1 MLWFLDGL
9 VVVFILL
16 LGYNGFNKGLIE
28 ELGRLLGLVLAIL
41 FSISQST
48 FISTKLNEFINADEW
63 VIMFFSFSLLF
74 VIALLISR
82 IITKM
87 FHIALLSNNNQLMS
101 RSLGFT
107 FGLIKGYIIFLVFVW
122 LIALLP
128 LHKWTTIIEGNSR
141 LARHGNKLRTQIVS
155 FFNWDDPIS
164 LGESYIKQLT
174 QP

>member
-28 ELGRLLGLVLAIL
+28 ELGRLFGLALAIL
-41 FSISQST
+41 LSISQST
-48 FISTKLNEFINADEW
+48 FVFTKLNEFINADEW

-87 FHIALLSNNNQLMS
+87 FHIALLSNNNQLMN

-107 FGLIKGYIIFLVFVW
+107 FGLIKGYIIFLVFV
-122 LIALLP
+122 
-128 LHKWTTIIEGNSR
+128 NS
-141 LARHGNKLRTQIVS
+141 S
-155 FFNWDDPIS
+155 F
-164 LGESYIKQLT
+164 
-174 QP
+174 

>member
-87 FHIALLSNNNQLMS
+87 FHIALLSNNNQLMN

-107 FGLIKGYIIFLVFVW
+107 FGLIKGYIIFLVFVLW
-122 LIALLP
+122 NHCL
-128 LHKWTTIIEGNSR
+128 
-141 LARHGNKLRTQIVS
+141 
-155 FFNWDDPIS
+155 PIS
-164 LGESYIKQLT
+164 PLYLGIQKRFCIFLKSKGYFCLRCNMV
-174 QP
+174 